1 MESRHYN
8 EELVKNGQKES
19 KKARV
24 VCARCNNGW
33 MSSLETSASSIVT
46 RLVVEESSV
55 LDISDQATLAHSAA
69 KTALM
74 EQTNAST
81 VTSPLANYEYVFPQG
96 TQAPGTAISLFQ
108 RTARTPWDAHFLH
121 SAKGYHLTGDR
132 HDVADVRFKSG
143 GKYPSGR

>member
-1 MESRHYN
+1 
-8 EELVKNGQKES
+8 
-19 KKARV
+19 
-24 VCARCNNGW
+24 

-121 SAKGYHLTGDR
+121 SAKGYYLTGDR